1 MATREWS
8 VTDRPHRPALFAG
21 HEFSAFEG
29 AADPAVVAQIAHE
42 SARELLARVRRADV
56 TTREKAVTFADDN
69 GIDVLAE
76 LWSKAS
82 SHSLPGAMW
91 RVYLIRDL
99 IRQQGEHMAHVFE
112 AGVRA
117 SSTGDP
123 VIAGAPVPTSAA
135 EVRDLA
141 DLILH
146 GVFSGDLSDA
156 LDRAAAFCRLAAL
169 GGAAQAAEVDAHN
182 SEQAARLTTQA
193 ARLSS
198 MGAELAVCARMWRAG
213 TLD

>member
-42 SARELLARVRRADV
+42 SARELLARVRRADA

-69 GIDVLAE
+69 GIDALAE
-76 LWSKAS
+76 LWSQAS

-146 GVFSGDLSDA
+146 GVFSGDLADA

-169 GGAAQAAEVDAHN
+169 GGVAQAAEVDAHN